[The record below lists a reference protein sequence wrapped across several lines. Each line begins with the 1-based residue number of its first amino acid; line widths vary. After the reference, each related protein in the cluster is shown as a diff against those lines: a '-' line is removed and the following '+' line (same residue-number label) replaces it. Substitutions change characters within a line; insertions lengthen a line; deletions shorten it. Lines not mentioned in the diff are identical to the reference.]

1 MCQQN
6 NLQTKKTTTLHTT
19 FFPDV
24 SAIFVL
30 ITKII
35 HTTVKVT
42 CCNVTGEPLE
52 TATKNTAH

>member
-6 NLQTKKTTTLHTT
+6 NLQTNIAHH

-30 ITKII
+30 ITQII